1 MKETMIVLNSF
12 CKKFLI
18 LLFLLSIGFI
28 HNSTLYANQK
38 AIATLENKLH
48 KVNGVDRIETLNILV
63 SEYSQTNSNK
73 SFSYFIES
81 FRLAEKL
88 KLPIKVADA
97 FEHLVNPLKC
107 DRAIS
112 HLNFGLRYFQKINSQ
127 TGVGFAY
134 SYIGRQ
140 HLLKNNFEAAERY
153 QKLALE
159 TFTKIDYPYGI
170 SLTNERLGF
179 LFMIKNEFLKALGYF
194 YQALRINQKEG
205 FRKEEAISLYHIGLT
220 ELDLGNYREAVDNIL
235 KTLKYWEEVN
245 NVSNIWNCNELLGN
259 IYIKLNLFE
268 KALYY
273 HRIALKIRNDNIL
286 KDVASGQEVAPD
298 LYLGIAYS
306 WNNIAEAYLDMGK
319 YDSAYFYA
327 IKSLK
332 IKEAKNSVAT
342 SDDVANS
349 WLNMGNI
356 YRKLGKYDSAF
367 FMINKAAE
375 TFHTIQNGSSYAEA
389 LYGLGNLYFDRKDYS
404 KAKEEYETG
413 LKKSIEVADKSNIK
427 TGYKLLYDL
436 YKQKNDYK
444 NALVYYNSYTGMKD
458 SIFNK
463 ERSNAIEEL
472 QIRYEVDKKQHK
484 IESQELIIK
493 QKKRQ
498 ITYALIGG
506 SLILLLAV
514 IVILLIIKYKRQKE
528 ALLINEAESLRKDI
542 ELKNRE
548 LVCNVSNIYT
558 KNMVI
563 NKVAKTLSKSIS
575 TSQQTNVELINEII
589 GELRRNMD
597 ETSWKEFEVRFSKVH
612 ESFYETLDKK
622 YPELTHAER
631 KICAMLKLDMSS
643 KEIAAITMTHSESI
657 DTTRSRI
664 RKKLGLEKDENLSEF
679 LNKL

>member
-1 MKETMIVLNSF
+1 MKETKIVLNLF
-12 CKKFLI
+12 RKKIPI
-18 LLFLLSIGFI
+18 LLFLLSIGSITNF
-28 HNSTLYANQK
+28 TLCANQK
-38 AIATLENKLH
+38 TIDNLENKLH
-48 KVNGVDRIETLNILV
+48 KVKGVDRIETLNILV
-63 SEYSQTNSNK
+63 SEYSQSDSNK

-88 KLPIKVADA
+88 KLPIKVSDA
-97 FEHLVNPLKC
+97 FESLISHLKN
-107 DRAIS
+107 DRAIGR
-112 HLNFGLRYFQKINSQ
+112 FKYGLKYFQEINNK

-140 HLLKNNFEAAERY
+140 YLLKNNFEAAERY

-170 SLTNERLGF
+170 ALTNERLGV

-194 YQALRINQKEG
+194 YHALRINQQEG
-205 FRKEEAISLYHIGLT
+205 FRKEEAISLYHIGFT
-220 ELDLGNYREAVDNIL
+220 EIDLGNYREAVDNIL
-235 KTLKYWEEVN
+235 KSLKYWEQVN
-245 NVSNIWNCNELLGN
+245 HVANIWNCNELLGN
-259 IYIKLNLFE
+259 IYIKLNLPE

-273 HRIALKIRNDNIL
+273 HRIALKVRNDNI
-286 KDVASGQEVAPD
+286 ARYISSGWEVTPEN
-298 LYLGIAYS
+298 YLGVAYS
-306 WNNIAEAYLDMGK
+306 WNNIAETYLDLGK

-342 SDDVANS
+342 SNDVANS
-349 WLNMGNI
+349 WLNVGNI

-367 FMINKAAE
+367 FMLNKAAE
-375 TFHTIQNGSSYAEA
+375 TYHTLQNGSSYAEA
-389 LYGLGNLYFDRKDYS
+389 SYGLGNLYFDRKDNT

-444 NALVYYNSYTGMKD
+444 NAFVYFNSYTGMKD

-498 ITYALIGG
+498 IIYALIGG
-506 SLILLLAV
+506 SLILFFAV

-528 ALLINEAESLRKDI
+528 ALLIKEAESLRKDI

-563 NKVAKTLSKSIS
+563 NKVARTLSKSIS

-589 GELRRNMD
+589 SELRRNMD

-631 KICAMLKLDMSS
+631 KVCAMLKLDMSS

-664 RKKLGLEKDENLSEF
+664 RKKRGLEKDENLSEF